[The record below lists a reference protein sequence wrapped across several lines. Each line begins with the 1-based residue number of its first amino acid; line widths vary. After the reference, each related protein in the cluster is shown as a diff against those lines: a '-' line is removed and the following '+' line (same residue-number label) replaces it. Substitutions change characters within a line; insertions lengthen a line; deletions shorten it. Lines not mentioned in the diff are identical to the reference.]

1 MRTVVLG
8 VACGAV
14 LLGACGQRELDPGP
28 SALTEG
34 EIDVGGDVTRVGAA
48 GFLVGAWRG
57 EAPGGGVIEE
67 HWMAPEGGRM
77 VGMFRWDKGS
87 GGLLVQE
94 LLNVWEDGGRVMY
107 DLRHFG
113 GAMEAWEDGGPPVR
127 FAMVEARPGRVRFE
141 RADGGAG
148 VQVVEY
154 VLDGRD
160 LVARLYEGDAP
171 PMVLRMG
178 RVRR

>member
-1 MRTVVLG
+1 MRGVGVV

-14 LLGACGQRELDPGP
+14 LLGGCSQRELDPGH
-28 SALTEG
+28 SEFTE
-34 EIDVGGDVTRVGAA
+34 DVLDVTRVEAA

-67 HWMAPEGGRM
+67 HWMSPEGGRM
-77 VGMFRWDKGS
+77 VGMFRWEKGS

-113 GAMEAWEDGGPPVR
+113 GAMEAWEDGKPPVR
-127 FAMVEARPGRVRFE
+127 FALVEAGEGRVKFE
-141 RADGGAG
+141 RADGGDG
-148 VQVVEY
+148 VRVVEY
-154 VLDGRD
+154 VLDGRV
-160 LVARLYEGDAP
+160 LVARLWEGVGEGDEAP
-171 PMVLRMG
+171 MELRMG
-178 RVRR
+178 RVE